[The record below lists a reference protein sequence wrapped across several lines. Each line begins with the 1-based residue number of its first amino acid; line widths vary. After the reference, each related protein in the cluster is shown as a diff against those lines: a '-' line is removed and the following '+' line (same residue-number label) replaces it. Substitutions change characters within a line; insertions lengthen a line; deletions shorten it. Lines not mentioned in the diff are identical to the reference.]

1 MGLQNDVSLP
11 SSPPARPMVSRRTQR
26 GASKTPGMECCL
38 PMCVPLRER
47 ERERE
52 REIVEVCVVMSAK
65 EIECERER
73 EII

>member
-47 ERERE
+47 ERE
-52 REIVEVCVVMSAK
+52 IVEVCVVMSAK
-65 EIECERER
+65 GIECERER
-73 EII
+73 EREII

>member
-47 ERERE
+47 E
-52 REIVEVCVVMSAK
+52 IVEVCVVMSAK